1 MAFSLQAFGAGFAS
15 TMANTLTEQRQR
27 QERLQDEATSL
38 ATRQRLAKQAK
49 RDEEK
54 KIMEELTESLSLYY
68 TPDQVQNILSEGK
81 AGVQYALN
89 HAQNLPV
96 GVDASTTYTLPKTN
110 VLSKHTYDPDN
121 PSATNAPSI
130 SEGVLGKGTFA
141 SRFTAIDPKAKTKA
155 TTFQARLVELD
166 FEIQNAKTQE
176 EKDLA
181 QEAFNLTSEAYK
193 NFKSIEASKANKDGK
208 TVTIDFLD
216 ETRQQSII
224 DNSFDSVLK
233 PYIDLYEVDPA
244 TQLKKLKTGNQ
255 AAIIQLQAQN
265 YINLK
270 ETYLTKDSDGK
281 ALVEEGDTFFSR
293 IKQVGQAANRD
304 KRNYVNEQKLKQTTL
319 EATAAQNNTSVAST
333 STTYYVNNP
342 AEPRTLQDVQKGMRD
357 GTFNMGSAVE
367 YVDENGALRTAL
379 VSVVGV
385 YP

>member
-1 MAFSLQAFGAGFAS
+1 MAFSLQGFGAGFAS
-15 TMANTLTEQRQR
+15 QLSTNLNEQRQR
-27 QERLQDEATSL
+27 QERLQDEATSI
-38 ATRQRLAKQAK
+38 ATRQRLAKQAE
-49 RDEEK
+49 RDQEK
-54 KIMEELTESLSLYY
+54 KVMEELTESLSLYY
-68 TPDQVQNILSEGK
+68 TPDQVKNILSEGK
-81 AGVQYALN
+81 SGVKYALN

-110 VLSKHTYDPDN
+110 IPSKHTYDSDN
-121 PSATNAPSI
+121 PSATNAPSV

-141 SRFTAIDPKAKTKA
+141 SRFTPIDPKAKTKA

-166 FEIQNAKTQE
+166 FERQNAKTQE

-181 QEAFNLTSEAYK
+181 QKAFDSTSEAYK
-193 NFKSIEASKANKDGK
+193 NFKSIETSKASKDGK

-216 ETRQQSII
+216 ETRQQSIVE
-224 DNSFDSVLK
+224 NSFDSVLK

-270 ETYLTKDSDGK
+270 ETYLTKDSDSK
-281 ALVEEGDTFFSR
+281 ALVKEGDTFFTR

-304 KRNYVNEQKLKQTTL
+304 KINYVNEQRLKQTTL
-319 EATAAQNNTSVAST
+319 EATATQNNTSVAST
-333 STTYYVNNP
+333 STTYYINNS
-342 AEPRTLQDVQKGMRD
+342 AEPRTLQDVQTGRRD
-357 GTFNMGSAVE
+357 GTFNMGSVVE
-367 YVDENGALRTAL
+367 YVDENGTLRTAL
-379 VSVVGV
+379 VSTVGV

>member
-1 MAFSLQAFGAGFAS
+1 MAFNLQGFGAGFAS

-38 ATRQRLAKQAK
+38 ATRQRLAKQAE
-49 RDEEK
+49 RDQEK
-54 KIMEELTESLSLYY
+54 KVMEELTESLSLYY
-68 TPDQVQNILSEGK
+68 TPDQVKNILSEGK
-81 AGVQYALN
+81 SGVKYALN

-110 VLSKHTYDPDN
+110 IPSKHTYDPDN
-121 PSATNAPSI
+121 PSAANVPSV

-141 SRFTAIDPKAKTKA
+141 SRFTPIDPKAKTKA

-166 FEIQNAKTQE
+166 FEIQNAETQE
-176 EKDLA
+176 EIDIAKK
-181 QEAFNLTSEAYK
+181 AFDSTSEAYK
-193 NFKSIEASKANKDGK
+193 NFKSIETAKASKGGK

-216 ETRQQSII
+216 ETRQQSIVE
-224 DNSFDSVLK
+224 NSFDSVLK

-281 ALVEEGDTFFSR
+281 ALVEEGDTFFTR

-304 KRNYVNEQKLKQTTL
+304 KRNYVNEQRLKQTTL
-319 EATAAQNNTSVAST
+319 EATATQNNTSVAST
-333 STTYYVNNP
+333 STTYYINNP
-342 AEPRTLQDVQKGMRD
+342 AEPRTLQDVQTGMRD

-367 YVDENGALRTAL
+367 YVDENGTLRTAL
-379 VSVVGV
+379 VSTVGV